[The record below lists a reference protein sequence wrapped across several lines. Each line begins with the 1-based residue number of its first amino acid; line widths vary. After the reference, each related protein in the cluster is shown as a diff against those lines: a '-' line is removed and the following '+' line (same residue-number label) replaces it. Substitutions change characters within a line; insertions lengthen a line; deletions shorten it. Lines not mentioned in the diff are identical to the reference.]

1 MKMVVVKN
9 WIFQQ
14 RESSHSNT
22 FTIDHPSLD
31 IESGTTH
38 DIGLY
43 VEEIII
49 IIIIIMVMM
58 IMHQSKSQI
67 ISSESKKNLNFY
79 LSVYFL

>member
-1 MKMVVVKN
+1 MKKLVKDKMQA
-9 WIFQQ
+9 FQQ

-43 VEEIII
+43 VEEE
-49 IIIIIMVMM
+49 
-58 IMHQSKSQI
+58 QAGNNNNK
-67 ISSESKKNLNFY
+67 
-79 LSVYFL
+79 